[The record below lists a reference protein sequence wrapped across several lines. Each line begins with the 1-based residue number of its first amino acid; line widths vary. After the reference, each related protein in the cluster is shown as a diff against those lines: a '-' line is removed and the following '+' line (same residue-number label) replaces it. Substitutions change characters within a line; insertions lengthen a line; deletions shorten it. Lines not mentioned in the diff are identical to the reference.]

1 MELKSNLKR
10 IATSTGKPDQC
21 QRNNKTTKDE
31 VININNIEWNLLI
44 IFYTYYFAS

>member
-1 MELKSNLKR
+1 MALKSNLKR
-10 IATSTGKPDQC
+10 IATSTGKPDQR